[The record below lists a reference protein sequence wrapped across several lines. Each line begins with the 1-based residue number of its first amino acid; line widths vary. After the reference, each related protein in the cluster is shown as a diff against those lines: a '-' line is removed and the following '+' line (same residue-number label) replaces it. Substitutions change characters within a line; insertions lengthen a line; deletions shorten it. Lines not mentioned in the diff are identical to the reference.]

1 MSSHPLNLIVR
12 FLLEIVVLITSG
24 IWAWN
29 NFDHWKGW
37 VLAIV
42 LPLFLATVWGV
53 FTVPGDP
60 SRSGTSPIPT
70 HGILRLIIELLF
82 FGGMVW
88 ALFDMGW
95 ESTAWILGII
105 SLLHYL
111 VSYDRVIWLVT
122 AN

>member
-1 MSSHPLNLIVR
+1 MVR

-29 NFDHWKGW
+29 NFDDWKGW
-37 VLAIV
+37 GLAIV

-53 FTVPGDP
+53 FAVPGDP
-60 SRSGTSPIPT
+60 SRAGVAPVPT
-70 HGILRLIIELLF
+70 HGILRLVIELLF
-82 FGGMVW
+82 FLFMVW
-88 ALFDMGW
+88 AFYDLGW
-95 ESTAWILGII
+95 KSTAWTLGII
-105 SLLHYL
+105 CLLHYL